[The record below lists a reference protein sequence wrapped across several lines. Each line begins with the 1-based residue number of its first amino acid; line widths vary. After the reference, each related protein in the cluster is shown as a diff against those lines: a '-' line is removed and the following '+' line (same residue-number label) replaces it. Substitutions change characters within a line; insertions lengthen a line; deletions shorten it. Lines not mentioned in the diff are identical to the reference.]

1 MSITLS
7 NAAVSIASAYGTA
20 KAFTAISNAAEAE
33 ASFVADPGFIVGDI
47 VEVSSGWGR
56 LNGRVCRIGSVSGAG
71 PYLCVLE
78 DIDTT
83 STGNYPAGTGAGTM
97 REITAWTE
105 ISQIK
110 SVTTS
115 GGEQQY
121 ADIGTQD
128 DDTERKMP
136 TVRNA
141 SSVEIEVFDDT
152 SLDYYPV
159 VLAASDDAAVV
170 AMRLYFRK
178 GGSYLYA
185 NSYWGIQEVPGI
197 SKNEPLMSKIS
208 CSYASRSIRYA
219 S

>member
-7 NAAVSIASAYGTA
+7 NCTASIASAYGTA
-20 KAFTAISNAAEAE
+20 KTFSSISNAAEAS
-33 ASFVADPGFIVGDI
+33 ASFAADPGFAVGDI
-47 VEVSSGWGR
+47 VEVTSGWGR
-56 LNGRVCRIGSVSGAG
+56 LNSRVCRIGSISGAG

-78 DIDTT
+78 DVDTS

-105 ISQIK
+105 ISQTKDI
-110 SVTTS
+110 TTS
-115 GGEQQY
+115 GGEQQF
-121 ADIGTQD
+121 ADVSTQD

-136 TVRNA
+136 TIRSA
-141 SSVEIEVFDDT
+141 SSIEIEVYDDPA
-152 SLDYYPV
+152 LAFYPT
-159 VLAASDDAAVV
+159 VLAASDNATVV
-170 AMRLYFRK
+170 AMRLFFRK

-185 NSYWGIQEVPGI
+185 NSYWSMQEVPTI
-197 SKNEPLMSKIS
+197 AKNEPLKSKIS